1 MRGNAFANA
10 IAHRSAHRYTDSC
23 ADRYTDC
30 STYCSADGCSYCC
43 ADRSTDHSSLRC
55 RHSLLLAQHGERR
68 SRRGMHSYG
77 RR

>member
-10 IAHRSAHRYTDSC
+10 IAHRSAYRYTDSC

-55 RHSLLLAQHGERR
+55 RHALLLA
-68 SRRGMHSYG
+68 
-77 RR
+77 